1 MSRSSALAPL
11 GALLLALA
19 RSWHVRLRRRRRR
32 LPHDPIRLR
41 RANHR
46 QRRQHG
52 QRLHCP
58 RHPRV
63 AGRQGLGRRW
73 YEWGHCGSVRG
84 AGRPDGIAPN
94 SFPAH

>member
-11 GALLLALA
+11 GALLLALGMSA
-19 RSWHVRLRRRRRR
+19 CGGDAAIS
-32 LPHDPIRLR
+32 PIRLR

-58 RHPRV
+58 RRPRV